1 MKAAALQMLLDF
13 CSHNT
18 HSSLE
23 MVKEEHKS
31 AVNSF
36 SLWDAFTSAPL
47 RPAASWEVGAC
58 AWREKSPRSPARRRT
73 AEVGLLLL
81 SSGLI
86 RF

>member
-58 AWREKSPRSPARRRT
+58 AWREKSPDHLPGGGRQRWACCYCP
-73 AEVGLLLL
+73 LD
-81 SSGLI
+81 
-86 RF
+86 